1 MISIRNKIDFYLRS
15 HVKWGREVPIEKPVS
30 VTEALFQKELK
41 EFFSLLQLKDQ
52 IKKFKGYR
60 IVDVGAKNFILA
72 PVFDEIFEQTSCDV
86 EIHGIE
92 VDAYRRLRDGY
103 TRADYG
109 RYFARK
115 ARKAVYHPK
124 DFLEFTLH
132 CDFAFLLNPFVS
144 KEPLL
149 AWGLPLNFLQP
160 EKLFK
165 HACDLLR
172 PMRGTLVL
180 SHPSKEEFETGCR
193 LAKQAG
199 FFMGP
204 PVVWEP
210 SNHSIQK
217 KPRWGSLA
225 FTR

>member
-1 MISIRNKIDFYLRS
+1 MISIRNKIDFHLRS
-15 HVKWGREVPIEKPVS
+15 CLKWAREVPIEKPVS
-30 VTEALFQKELK
+30 VTEVLFQKELK
-41 EFFSLLQLKDQ
+41 EFFSLLQLKDH
-52 IKKFKGYR
+52 IRAFKRYR
-60 IVDVGAKNFILA
+60 IVDVGAKNFSLA
-72 PVFDEIFEQTSCDV
+72 PVIDELFRERSCDV
-86 EIHGIE
+86 ELHGIE

-115 ARKAVYHPK
+115 ARNAIYQPT
-124 DFLEFTLH
+124 DFLQFKQN
-132 CDFAFLLNPFVS
+132 CDFIFLLNPFVS

-149 AWGLPLNFLQP
+149 AWGLPLKFLQP

-165 HACDLLR
+165 HASDLLR
-172 PMRGTLVL
+172 PTRGALVL
-180 SHPSKEEFETGCR
+180 SHPSREEFETGCR